1 MAIINSPLVFIDL
14 QAGYYEVLSVWLHAI
29 SDTDGL
35 NSLCCCCIVK
45 DVWRTRSSEE
55 ARTST
60 LLRWS
65 SFHTHI
71 PQNRRCRWDWNLW
84 RAAGNRNTSPHSRQ
98 EVWNKLCVMRTV
110 LFLCSSPSWSD
121 WQMRGWR
128 RARPPVRGDKSILH
142 RAGERRCEIRFP
154 KTKNW
159 SVCGTGTHRFLSSR
173 SHTAC
178 CL

>member
-1 MAIINSPLVFIDL
+1 MT
-14 QAGYYEVLSVWLHAI
+14 QTVWTVCVAAAL
-29 SDTDGL
+29 
-35 NSLCCCCIVK
+35 
-45 DVWRTRSSEE
+45 WRTSEGRDHPRRRE
-55 ARTST
+55 HPPCWDGAVSTHTSHRTGGAGGTGTSGGQQET
-60 LLRWS
+60 ETHL
-65 SFHTHI
+65 HTVDRKI
-71 PQNRRCRWDWNLW
+71 M
-84 RAAGNRNTSPHSRQ
+84 
-98 EVWNKLCVMRTV
+98 WNKLCVMRTV

-159 SVCGTGTHRFLSSR
+159 SVCGTGTHRFLSSG